1 MPSLTKRTAAL
12 VATAAVVV
20 TGSATAATAVN
31 RSSGDSTPTAKAT
44 VAPTSVSASAIT
56 PKKDT
61 IGKVKKGAALWKQA
75 GITKSLKDSGVSW
88 FYDWAPTPN
97 GVKAPKGVDFV
108 PMIWGAD
115 AVTKA
120 NLAAAKKNGN
130 TLLGFNEPDLAQQ
143 SNMTPKQAL
152 DLWPQLEKT
161 KMRLGAPAVAW
172 GADQDGQWLDKFM
185 KGAKKRGYRVDF
197 IPLHWYGADFKT
209 ANAVKQLQTYVKGVH
224 AKYPKK
230 KIWITEYALMNFGGG
245 AKFPSATNQ
254 AAFVKK
260 STAMLQKLS
269 YVEHY
274 AWFAFPTSTNGQDE
288 TGLYRPGGAI
298 TKPGEAYRAAG

>member
-1 MPSLTKRTAAL
+1 MPSLTKRTTALLAAAT
-12 VATAAVVV
+12 VALTA
-20 TGSATAATAVN
+20 SATAATAVN
-31 RSSGDSTPTAKAT
+31 RSSSDAGTPAKVTAASS
-44 VAPTSVSASAIT
+44 VTSGIAL
-56 PKKDT
+56 KKDT
-61 IGKVKKGAALWKQA
+61 IGDVKKGAALWKQK
-75 GITKSLKDSGVSW
+75 GVTKSLKDSGVSW

-108 PMIWGAD
+108 PMIWGA
-115 AVTKA
+115 ASVTKA
-120 NLAAAKKNGN
+120 NLAAAKKNGD
-130 TLLGFNEPDLAQQ
+130 TLLAFNEPDLGAQ
-143 SNMTPKQAL
+143 SNMTAKQAL
-152 DLWPQLEKT
+152 DLWPQLQKT

-172 GADQDGQWLDKFM
+172 GADQDGEWLDKFM
-185 KGAKKRGYRVDF
+185 KGARKRGYRVDF
-197 IPLHWYGADFKT
+197 IPLHWYGGDFTT
-209 ANAVKQLQTYVKGVH
+209 ANAVKQLKAYVQGVH

-230 KIWITEYALMNFGGG
+230 PIWITEYSLINFGAG

-260 STAMLQKLS
+260 STAMLEKLS

-298 TKPGEAYRAAG
+298 TKPGKAYRAAG